1 MPPKRV
7 YELISESPE
16 WVRLSWAAAITL
28 GFEPGLFYRGAKLTC
43 INLLMQYSDGC
54 KANCAY
60 CGQARE
66 IPGGSDCKNLIRV
79 EWPSYRLSEVIARTQ
94 LVKSDVERICISM
107 ITHPKAP
114 KDLLTILNEVHR
126 SVDLPISVLIT
137 PTLIAK
143 DLMYEIKN
151 AGADKIG
158 IAVDAATPQLFYR
171 LRGKPVRSPHSWR
184 RYIEGLIDAVSIM
197 GNGNVGCH
205 LIVGLGETEKEMVS
219 AFQMVYNLGARTHLF
234 SFFPEPN
241 SALETKP
248 QPPISQYRRLQLARF
263 LIDESISH
271 FENMKFDKLGRII
284 NFGIDEDMLDRVIE
298 SGKPFETS
306 GCPGC
311 NRPFANERPGQPI
324 RNFPF
329 PLTKDDIEE
338 VKQQIWLYDNPP

>member
-1 MPPKRV
+1 MV
-7 YELISESPE
+7 SESPE

-28 GFEPGLFYRGAKLTC
+28 GFEPGLFYRDAKLTC
-43 INLLMQYSDGC
+43 INLLMQYRDGC
-54 KANCAY
+54 KGNCLY

-79 EWPSYRLSEVIARTQ
+79 EWPSYRLEEVIARTQ
-94 LVKSDVERICISM
+94 LHKSSVERICISM

-114 KDLLTILNEVHR
+114 KDLLTIVNEVHR
-126 SVDLPISVLIT
+126 GVDLPISVLIT
-137 PTLIAK
+137 PTLITK
-143 DLMYEIKN
+143 DLMFEIKN
-151 AGADKIG
+151 AGVDRIG
-158 IAVDAATPQLFYR
+158 IAVDAATPQLFYK
-171 LRGKPVRSPHSWR
+171 LRGKPARGPHTWR

-248 QPPISQYRRLQLARF
+248 QPPIGQYRRIQLARF
-263 LIDESISH
+263 LIDEGISH
-271 FENMKFDKLGRII
+271 FENMKFDKLERII
-284 NFGIDEDMLDRVIE
+284 NFGIDEGRLNTIIE

-311 NRPFANERPGQPI
+311 NRPFANERPSQPI